1 MAALPLPP
9 KVFRYSN
16 RGRAREA
23 IANVLHLY
31 CEVMMMTAGKSK
43 SERFP
48 TESVS
53 DALERSLRNAKHLRA
68 KDAATVA
75 AARAL
80 AWKIDHWD
88 ELAEQA
94 ISDAEV
100 KGKGARPAVPLND
113 NTSIPT
119 FLKYCAA
126 LGLTPEEEKPAK
138 TVRAKS
144 VNTEE
149 TPVADELEE
158 YLAKIS

>member
-9 KVFRYSN
+9 KNIRYS
-16 RGRAREA
+16 
-23 IANVLHLY
+23 
-31 CEVMMMTAGKSK
+31 AGVAHEGGSMPKQ
-43 SERFP
+43 FP
-48 TESVS
+48 QETVA

-94 ISDAEV
+94 ISDAEA
-100 KGKGARPAVPLND
+100 KGKGTRPAVPQND
-113 NTSIPT
+113 NTSLPT

-126 LGLTPEEEKPAK
+126 LGLVPEEEKPAK
-138 TVRAKS
+138 PARGKAAKP
-144 VNTEE
+144 EA

>member
-1 MAALPLPP
+1 MAVPD
-9 KVFRYSN
+9 
-16 RGRAREA
+16 
-23 IANVLHLY
+23 
-31 CEVMMMTAGKSK
+31 GKSK
-43 SERFP
+43 SGRFP
-48 TESVS
+48 HESVS

-75 AARAL
+75 AARSL

-94 ISDAEV
+94 ISDAEA
-100 KGKGARPAVPLND
+100 KGKGARPAVPQND
-113 NTSIPT
+113 NTSLPT

-126 LGLTPEEEKPAK
+126 LGLVPEEEKPAK
-138 TVRAKS
+138 PARGKAAKP
-144 VNTEE
+144 EA

>member
-1 MAALPLPP
+1 MAD
-9 KVFRYSN
+9 K
-16 RGRAREA
+16 
-23 IANVLHLY
+23 
-31 CEVMMMTAGKSK
+31 KSR

-48 TESVS
+48 QESVS
-53 DALERSLRNAKHLRA
+53 DALERSLRNTKHLRA

-94 ISDAEV
+94 IDDAEA

-126 LGLTPEEEKPAK
+126 LGLTPEEEKPVK
-138 TVRAKS
+138 TVKAKS
-144 VNTEE
+144 SKTLD

-158 YLAKIS
+158 YLARIS

>member
-1 MAALPLPP
+1 MALP
-9 KVFRYSN
+9 V
-16 RGRAREA
+16 
-23 IANVLHLY
+23 
-31 CEVMMMTAGKSK
+31 GKLK

-48 TESVS
+48 LESVS
-53 DALERSLRNAKHLRA
+53 DALERSLRNAKHLLA

-94 ISDAEV
+94 ISDAEA
-100 KGKGARPAVPLND
+100 KGKGTRPAVPQND
-113 NTSIPT
+113 NTSLPT

-126 LGLTPEEEKPAK
+126 LGLVPEEEKPAK
-138 TVRAKS
+138 PARGKAAKP
-144 VNTEE
+144 EA

>member
-1 MAALPLPP
+1 MP
-9 KVFRYSN
+9 KQ
-16 RGRAREA
+16 
-23 IANVLHLY
+23 
-31 CEVMMMTAGKSK
+31 
-43 SERFP
+43 FP
-48 TESVS
+48 QETVV

-75 AARAL
+75 VARAL

-94 ISDAEV
+94 ISDAEA
-100 KGKGARPAVPLND
+100 KGKGTRPAVPQND
-113 NTSIPT
+113 NTSLPT

-126 LGLTPEEEKPAK
+126 LGLVPEEEKPAK
-138 TVRAKS
+138 PARGKAAKP
-144 VNTEE
+144 EA

>member
-1 MAALPLPP
+1 MP
-9 KVFRYSN
+9 KQ
-16 RGRAREA
+16 
-23 IANVLHLY
+23 
-31 CEVMMMTAGKSK
+31 
-43 SERFP
+43 FP
-48 TESVS
+48 QETVA

-94 ISDAEV
+94 ISDAEA
-100 KGKGARPAVPLND
+100 KGRYPSG
-113 NTSIPT
+113 
-119 FLKYCAA
+119 CAA
-126 LGLTPEEEKPAK
+126 ERQYLAADVPGNIARRLGLVPEEEKPAK
-138 TVRAKS
+138 PARGKAAKP
-144 VNTEE
+144 EA

>member
-1 MAALPLPP
+1 M
-9 KVFRYSN
+9 
-16 RGRAREA
+16 
-23 IANVLHLY
+23 
-31 CEVMMMTAGKSK
+31 SK
-43 SERFP
+43 QFP
-48 TESVS
+48 QESVS
-53 DALERSLRNAKHLRA
+53 AALERSLRNAKHLRA

-80 AWKIDHWD
+80 AWKIDHWN

-94 ISDAEV
+94 IADAET

-119 FLKYCAA
+119 FLKYCAV
-126 LGLTPEEEKPAK
+126 LGLTPEEEKPVK
-138 TVRAKS
+138 TVKAKS
-144 VNTEE
+144 SKTLD

>member
-1 MAALPLPP
+1 MA
-9 KVFRYSN
+9 
-16 RGRAREA
+16 
-23 IANVLHLY
+23 
-31 CEVMMMTAGKSK
+31 AGKSK

-48 TESVS
+48 IESVS
-53 DALERSLRNAKHLRA
+53 EALERSLRNAKHLRA

-80 AWKIDHWD
+80 AWKIDNWD
-88 ELAEQA
+88 ELAHQA
-94 ISDAEV
+94 IDDAEE

-119 FLKYCAA
+119 FLKYCTA

-138 TVRAKS
+138 PARGKAAKP
-144 VNTEE
+144 EA

>member
-1 MAALPLPP
+1 M
-9 KVFRYSN
+9 
-16 RGRAREA
+16 
-23 IANVLHLY
+23 
-31 CEVMMMTAGKSK
+31 
-43 SERFP
+43 
-48 TESVS
+48 
-53 DALERSLRNAKHLRA
+53 ERSLRNAKHLRA

-88 ELAEQA
+88 ELAKQA

-144 VNTEE
+144 VNAEE

>member
-53 DALERSLRNAKHLRA
+53 NAKHLRA

-144 VNTEE
+144 VNAEE

>member
-1 MAALPLPP
+1 MP
-9 KVFRYSN
+9 KQ
-16 RGRAREA
+16 
-23 IANVLHLY
+23 
-31 CEVMMMTAGKSK
+31 
-43 SERFP
+43 FP
-48 TESVS
+48 QETVA

-80 AWKIDHWD
+80 AWKSDHWD

-94 ISDAEV
+94 ISDAEA
-100 KGKGARPAVPLND
+100 KGKGTRPAVPQND
-113 NTSIPT
+113 NPSLPT

-126 LGLTPEEEKPAK
+126 LGLVPEEEKPAK
-138 TVRAKS
+138 PARGKAAKP
-144 VNTEE
+144 EA